1 MDDSNATARLEMAKM
16 TLDGLRTCETS
27 LWQQFGGEIHKS
39 DLELRVVK
47 EQVKVRF
54 TLRHAQTCV
63 KSLVQAIAGCQPQLA
78 QDAVSWQTPQ
88 MRRDCQLSEL
98 FGYFYNR
105 DRLEAWALMQQLGYK
120 NHPESKVHMDS
131 HKDEVGNPA
140 TGLPL

>member
-1 MDDSNATARLEMAKM
+1 MPAV
-16 TLDGLRTCETS
+16 
-27 LWQQFGGEIHKS
+27 WWGEIHKS

-98 FGYFYNR
+98 LGYFYNR

-120 NHPESKVHMDS
+120 NHPESKVSS
-131 HKDEVGNPA
+131 HGFA
-140 TGLPL
+140 QG

>member
-1 MDDSNATARLEMAKM
+1 MAAV
-16 TLDGLRTCETS
+16 
-27 LWQQFGGEIHKS
+27 WWGEIHKS

-88 MRRDCQLSEL
+88 MRRHCQLSEL
-98 FGYFYNR
+98 FAYFYNR